1 MLAEHRNG
9 VLPHGGGIRIN
20 RPMRRR
26 PAWPKQGAWAM
37 RKVRWVVLYAPTL
50 SRERA
55 ASTIFRGSR
64 KRHIMRKCKKSLSM
78 QDTPRKSS
86 NPRTS
91 HRSKLGCKWRR
102 MVFQI
107 AFKVLEVA
115 LVILQIIQCL
125 CEMFKK

>member
-1 MLAEHRNG
+1 MLAEHRDG
-9 VLPHGGGIRIN
+9 VLPHGGGIRID

-55 ASTIFRGSR
+55 TSTIFRGSR

-102 MVFQI
+102 MVFRI